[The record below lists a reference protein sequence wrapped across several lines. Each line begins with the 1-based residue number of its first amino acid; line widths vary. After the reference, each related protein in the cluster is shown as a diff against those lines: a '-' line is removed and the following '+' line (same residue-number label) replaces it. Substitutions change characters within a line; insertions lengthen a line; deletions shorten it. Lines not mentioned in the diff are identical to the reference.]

1 MSFNNVRLA
10 ALLLMGVILSTVT
23 EASALQAQRLPPG
36 GAEMQR
42 RASETLEALRQDL
55 DPDLLKRAAEKG
67 LYRRDDYPV
76 LRSMNPFFIRGDFN
90 GDGGTDLAF
99 WVTQRSSGLRGV
111 AIIHS
116 TLDAV
121 HYLGAGH
128 DEYRHYEKPGEVF
141 ADAWH
146 VLPVGSV
153 QQPVNMSVPEIGAVE
168 GQPFTFRRETLQFN
182 WLGRSS
188 YVYYWVNGRYWMI
201 QTGD

>member
-1 MSFNNVRLA
+1 MRFKNARLGAPLFTVVTLSNVI
-10 ALLLMGVILSTVT
+10 GSST
-23 EASALQAQRLPPG
+23 PPAPTST
-36 GAEMQR
+36 AEMQR
-42 RASETLEALRQDL
+42 TASEIRESFLQDI
-55 DPDLLKRAAEKG
+55 DPDLLKRAADAG
-67 LYRRDDYPV
+67 IYNRNDYPV

-90 GDGGTDLAF
+90 GDGAMDLAV

-111 AIIHS
+111 AVIHS

-128 DEYRHYEKPGEVF
+128 NEYRHYEKPGEVF

-146 VLPVGSV
+146 VLPIGSV
-153 QQPVNMSVPEIGAVE
+153 EQPVNMNVPEIGAVD
-168 GQPFTFRRETLQFN
+168 GRPFTFQRETLQFN

-188 YVYYWVNGRYWMI
+188 YVYYWGNGRYWMI